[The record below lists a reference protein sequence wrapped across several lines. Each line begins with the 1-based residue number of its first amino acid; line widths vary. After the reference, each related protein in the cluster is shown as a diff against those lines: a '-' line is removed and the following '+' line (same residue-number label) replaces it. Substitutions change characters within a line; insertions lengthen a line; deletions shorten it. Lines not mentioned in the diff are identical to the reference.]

1 MSAPLWTKSIGA
13 RVALA
18 AFGGSVIAVGW
29 SLANALRAE
38 PLPMPPPATV
48 ASLET
53 IKRGPVVAPT
63 DVEAAVDSD
72 IFAADRSA
80 PDVPYRMPGEERPD
94 DKPVAEPMKPNV
106 VGTVV
111 ATDGRSFALMQLGN
125 ERPKLVHVGDKIGEW
140 SVKAI
145 GRGTVT
151 IVTPITGSRLDVTVP
166 KPGF

>member
-1 MSAPLWTKSIGA
+1 MSAPLWTKSTAA
-13 RVALA
+13 RVALV
-18 AFGGSVIAVGW
+18 AFGLSVIAVGW
-29 SLANALRAE
+29 SLANALRAA
-38 PLPMPPPATV
+38 PLPSLPPASV
-48 ASLET
+48 ASIET
-53 IKRGPVVAPT
+53 IKRGPIVDPT
-63 DVEAAVDSD
+63 DVESAVDSD
-72 IFAADRSA
+72 IFAVDRTA
-80 PDVPYRMPGEERPD
+80 PDVPYRMPGEARPD

-106 VGTVV
+106 IGTVV

>member
-1 MSAPLWTKSIGA
+1 MSAPIWTKSLGA
-13 RVALA
+13 RIALG
-18 AFGGSVIAVGW
+18 AFGISVIAVGW

-38 PLPMPPPATV
+38 PLPTLPPTTV
-48 ASLET
+48 ASIET
-53 IKRGPVVAPT
+53 IKRGPIVAPT
-63 DVEAAVDSD
+63 DVEAAVDND
-72 IFAADRSA
+72 VFAVDRSA
-80 PDVPYRMPGEERPD
+80 PDVPYRMPGETRPD
-94 DKPVAEPMKPNV
+94 EKPVAEPMKPTV

-145 GRGTVT
+145 ERGKVT
-151 IVTPITGSRLDVTVP
+151 IVTSVTGARADLIVP